1 MTEKFQNKYRIGSR
15 RLKNWD
21 YANNAAYFVTICTGT
36 RHDFFG
42 FVNNA
47 EMHLSEIGIL
57 ANKYWNEIPQHFPF
71 VELGEYVIMPNHV
84 HGIVIINHTHDTL
97 LKSGDSPPDGALSG
111 DTLSVDTLHAG
122 DPVDTLRSV
131 DTLHATYLRESTL
144 QPTSESTT
152 TSKSPPP
159 GTTHPPKNKKMQ
171 AISPKYGELS
181 TVMRSYKSAVT
192 KNARKIDP
200 NFTWQSR
207 FYDHIIR
214 NDKSYVHI
222 EKYIRENPS
231 KWITDSNNQ
240 QKNKP

>member
-1 MTEKFQNKYRIGSR
+1 MTKKFQNKYRIESR
-15 RLKNWD
+15 RQKNWD

-36 RHDFFG
+36 RPDFFG

-71 VELGEYVIMPNHV
+71 VHLGEYVIMPNHV

-97 LKSGDSPPDGALSG
+97 SRSFD
-111 DTLSVDTLHAG
+111 DTSSVDTLHAG
-122 DPVDTLRSV
+122 NPV
-131 DTLHATYLRESTL
+131 DTLHATCLRESTME
-144 QPTSESTT
+144 P
-152 TSKSPPP
+152 
-159 GTTHPPKNKKMQ
+159 THPPKNKKMQ

-181 TVMRSYKSAVT
+181 TVIRSYKSAVT
-192 KNARKIDP
+192 KNARKIDS
-200 NFTWQSR
+200 NFAWQSR

-231 KWITDSNNQ
+231 KWISDSNNNH
-240 QKNKP
+240 KNKP